1 MRLFPEDEHKLAPLG
16 VPDFIPSQEQQ
27 PKIPDFI
34 PEASGAFGMKPG
46 KVPDFIPETQGTGK
60 IADFIPEMSPE
71 SLTPE
76 QKAAADRVDL
86 LLRKRQASQVEVEQS
101 LPGEVAASL
110 GRGALGLAKL
120 PFQLTKIVGSD
131 LLGSETVKKVTEP
144 VITGL
149 EGVAE
154 SPALKPGKEAGGPP
168 VELDRIIQDPG
179 GIAKQIAANVTN
191 PHFWAAQLPEGAMS
205 TIPFFFGNWMARA
218 GATALKYGKLISG
231 ADKAAKAAV
240 LAGDTEALAAA
251 TAKLTEY
258 GSKLARIGRMGGYSM
273 AMAQE
278 AASAEQ
284 NLRNWELEKGKEVP
298 WLTRNIVILAGGAAA
313 GALEAFSLERIFT
326 GKKGLTLT
334 RKMLDSII
342 TEGSTE
348 GAQEIVANA
357 FKKYGYDP
365 DQKLTE
371 NVVESVLVGA
381 ALGGIFGGAEKF
393 QEYRQQIR
401 DLKEKADAEQRER
414 QAQPWTPPT
423 VEPWEEAPIA
433 PPPSPFGPPPG
444 EEIPPP
450 PPYRIIEQGE
460 RPPTITKGEPEGGS
474 PIVDQFGRPI
484 YRSALEIALRN
495 EPWER
500 TALEKWLVD
509 QATKGGTV
517 APETKGP
524 GVVLGPGG
532 EEVTGP
538 GAVRPIHEPMG
549 STAAMTE
556 TVLETGPPETPKP
569 EVPGLRE
576 WVGDLLTRVEETG
589 DPQAAREL
597 NRLLIANQQEVGDLF
612 RVSEEER
619 EGLKPIADQLLTLIR
634 QVDETGDPDAARQLH
649 TLLATNRE
657 VLSGVSRR
665 EIEKAAKPLEP
676 ITPSAVHVEE
686 IAHPPEPETPPTE
699 VVPEP
704 SEPPEPPPARQ
715 GLSGSTT
722 QATTTRGTTI
732 DTQYEVIDVNDL
744 ITSHDDRLGLNPAF
758 PQELQPRERN
768 RTASQLQIG
777 QIEQGLQPDFL
788 LTESPQ
794 AAEGTPIIG
803 PDNLVESGNART
815 IAVRR
820 LYGRTDGQIEAYRQR
835 LKEKAPQFGIDPAL
849 VDQIQNPIMVR
860 RRLSEVD
867 RQQFVREANEAA
879 VAAMSDVE
887 QARSDANRLH
897 GLDILQNF
905 VSNDDGEILTQ
916 ANRFFIKQFMEKVVG
931 TTEANRYLTA
941 DGALSQAGI
950 MRIRNALFALAFGD
964 SASLGKLAESPDDNA
979 RNITGAMAMV
989 AARLASINKEIAKG
1003 RMFDLNITQEIGQ
1016 AADILQSLREQG
1028 QSVEWFLAQQKLFE
1042 TIEPI
1047 VADLLR
1053 VFTRFSRSRKK
1064 LTAIFNAYA
1073 VALEA
1078 LGNPKQLQLLGPKID
1093 ITNAE
1098 LLQAALTKEKGHG
1111 EEIGPLPVGVQP
1123 GTTPG
1128 GELGPETHGE
1138 DGSQEA
1144 SEEGGTG
1151 PDRTGPAVPEEEIAF
1166 GPEDFGLTGGQ
1177 PKAST
1182 LETRLKEVQKQFPDI
1197 DPDRAMTVLRAF
1209 PQGQID
1215 PVQVNILASDPELFS
1230 QVSRGNLSAQEREQ
1244 LYKKAMDL
1252 GQQPTLEG
1260 LGPGGGLFDQ
1270 KQSAK
1275 EVKKPPEKE
1284 AGPEPG
1290 EEAGGLLAAF
1300 SDLIN
1305 RAMEHPSPP
1314 RLTAKDIAN
1323 IAQKAGISK
1332 EELPQRR
1339 KEIEETFELA
1349 LVQKAREIVA
1359 EKGEKAFEEIKKL
1372 YALQPGLTS
1381 RTSTTIKNQ
1390 AYSTPAPLA
1399 FLMSKALRINA
1410 GDWVFEPTAG
1420 NGMLLIAT
1428 NPEQTLANEI
1438 DPLRAE
1444 HLRTQGFDVTI
1455 QDARKLVGTPEGPQ
1469 EKAVD
1474 VVMANAPFGALEKPV
1489 TFDGY
1494 KITKLEHLI
1503 TLDALKAMDDEGR
1516 AAVIVG
1522 GHSFSTPW
1530 GQPMN
1535 QLTDADRVFFN
1546 YLYSRYNVTHHIN
1559 IDGDVYKQ
1567 MGTKF
1572 PIRLLIIEG
1581 RKAEVQGAA
1590 PHQADQIEIAKTF
1603 DEVYKLLKGDIDA
1616 RAKGVVAPE
1625 VSQGQPTGEG
1635 RAGGTGVAPRGTA
1648 VGQPQKSEPGLGLP
1662 GALGGQGPG
1671 VAEAEGEGG
1680 EVRSPGGLRG
1690 AAEPGTPGG
1699 GPVPGERRGAGG
1711 PAGGH
1716 PATPGEQGTG
1726 SSAGV
1731 SPQPQP
1737 GEQKGPPEPVS
1748 PGPGERPSQPERGDA
1763 GTKRGEPGRVP
1774 PKSIGSGT
1782 KVTLPDGTIVTIKEE
1797 AATYQT
1803 HPKIQ
1808 EEAAPYGEQT
1818 IEVVDAEGNVRRI
1831 PISQIKGVIDESG
1844 QEIKLSDQDRK
1855 GLRVLQKNQW
1865 VETSDG
1871 LVGQI
1876 TKIRGWFDKM
1886 TLTVQGPEGAVVVNP
1901 EAIKEILP
1909 GPPEAKKETEAPAP
1923 PQTAAPAEET
1933 RLQLAYKPTSQGPA
1947 MNTVAPRYMAEA
1959 VSNYLEKLQE
1969 EIGDLDEF
1977 VRDRLGYKT
1986 KEDLFEVLG
1995 AEQIEGVALAID
2007 AIERGTGG
2015 FVIGHQTGVGKGRMV
2030 AAVMRYAKNRGLVPI
2045 FLTDNDGLFSAM
2057 YRDMRDIKADLN
2069 PLIVASEPHRARIV
2083 DDAGNVIRN
2092 LDKKAIQEAVRR
2104 RDLPAGYD
2112 TVFTTYYQINSKNL
2126 TGKMELLRALAPWS
2140 ILILDE
2146 SHKGAG
2152 QESNTGAFLRSA
2164 MTNTARGVVYSS
2176 ATYAKRPDTMAL
2188 YHRTEMGNLNVDLDT
2203 IIENLKRGGVPLQ
2216 EWIAHQ
2222 WALSG
2227 QMIRNELS
2235 FAGIDIPVEV
2245 DLENAAR
2252 DRQRSDDLTACL
2264 RAILNFSKEFNLWV
2278 KDLDADFKKEG
2289 KAADEGFRGG
2299 ISATNFASV
2308 MHNKISQLLFC
2319 LRADATVKE
2328 ALDALKQGKKVVIGC
2343 YNTMESFLN
2352 DMLKAGVISVGDE
2365 VNMNF
2370 AQVLRKAGD
2379 STRNYRIKH
2388 HDGTSEKVTVE
2399 VEEMPEHLQSLWH
2412 QTVNLI
2418 DSTVTDVPAMPIDYI
2433 AKALVKEGYQ
2443 VGEITGRTYVLD
2455 WREEKNILK
2464 ERKDKEIHD
2473 KNTPVNK
2480 FNSGEFDA
2488 LIINSSGSTGISLHS
2503 SEKFKDQRSR
2513 HMILTQMSQEINE
2526 AVQLLGRIHR
2536 TGQVHKPSYK
2546 VKISS
2551 LPGEKRPLVILQKKM
2566 ASLFANVS
2574 AKGES
2579 AYSLDVAD
2587 IINQHGDRVVAE
2599 MFAEDPSLNDRLSG
2613 VLDRVIDHEFIESD
2627 QDGRVHIILQSFPET
2642 GSLTKRVTGWT
2653 ALQPVSVQEEVW
2665 AAIDAKYEELVEH
2678 LKQIGEYN
2686 LESEH
2691 LDLQAKTLD
2700 KTMLVAGDARG
2711 KSELS
2716 SPTYFETVDAKIQKK
2731 PMTRAEIEKRLEAH
2745 LKGKTPQQVADE
2757 LKRQVEDDFNAW
2769 LKEKKTL
2776 MEAANNSPEVKE
2788 RFERGARQALTFALD
2803 TLDQFKIGT
2812 YVTHL
2817 EVLEGVIYNIQ
2828 YKPTPGSNPAT
2839 PSNFKYTLAVGSSM
2853 RTYRTTASLRG
2864 QSFIKGEG
2872 VPADWDEQMKSFH
2885 LQPYEKRYLVT
2896 GNLLGNPI
2904 NKGQMAFFT
2913 REDRKL
2919 TTGFV
2924 MPLNFDPSKYKEL
2937 QTVTLNRAQAARV
2950 LQKQGLL
2957 HGKEV
2962 FLQKHGS
2969 GYKISVPLA
2978 KKTGG
2983 KFYLDEDILQHTRSD
2998 FYKSGQSMEADIDT
3012 FQGAASI
3019 VGILMQ
3025 KNGVYFSVPRVAF
3038 EEVFGQQGEGHQ
3050 PLEIAEGP
3058 APYAVRTTASL
3069 KRQIVPN
3076 PQVLSEYQTE
3086 EMRIA
3091 YGSESL
3097 ANEAVGEIQ
3106 RKAEQAVWRQAGVSR
3121 RAVPG
3126 SLQEYRNKVS
3136 QEYGEQKWIS
3146 YVGRRLTPGME
3157 PYEIAELFQIYRSP
3171 RQENLHLI
3179 YTDEN
3184 GTILAHNI
3192 MSSGTLSSVNLNLEW
3207 LINHIKNAARR
3218 LGAAK
3223 VHFLHNHPSGNP
3235 KMSRGDL
3242 VGFNVLFK
3250 GVPELNIQGLGG
3262 LMGEFLVIDHG
3273 KVSYISN
3280 GLEFQGYFRAR
3291 PGAGNWLDRKVK
3303 IKNEADL
3310 SNFAF
3315 SLSIDP
3321 DKVCLIFTN
3330 AQNQVQGWTV
3340 HRKKILAK
3348 PIDKVRHSLMQMARA
3363 YDANQISVIVG
3374 DMDLLEQFVTRQ
3386 AEALD
3391 KFSFNE
3397 WVMDVQTMEGQSVR
3411 REMPELWTPQPGQ
3424 KPKKYARG
3432 FLFEDTQGFGSAD
3445 QVDIDSYREKY
3456 IATPQE
3462 EKKGLRGRVV
3472 DRLKTFYDQTVD
3484 RWASWER
3491 AAERATREGAMV
3503 PAGENII
3510 NSLSYM
3516 RGVEGRVHQGIMGE
3530 YVYQDRKAFDEN
3542 LGMEVFTGDDL
3553 VRKGPSLKVRLE
3565 DLKKLADRRSDTSD
3579 RAMSDLETFM
3589 VAQRDLELA
3598 GDTGV
3603 REPGVIKGVHPD
3615 ESRRVI
3621 EALKRKYGKDFEDLV
3636 KIADSLREWG
3646 DEMILQPL
3654 LQVGFIDEE
3663 TYAKIKERNQYYIPY
3678 KRLLDDVESYIAAN
3692 AAAMG
3697 VPGRVIKEIK
3707 GSERQI
3713 LNPMQMWIDLANKAA
3728 YAYAKNK
3735 TIRSVYVTAKAAEWE
3750 DVREVSAKYL
3760 PIDFVQK
3767 QEIDAVLR
3775 PQLTRLAE
3783 DLGIKVK
3790 VLAKLRGRR
3799 LGQFKSWL
3807 KQEVK
3812 DGKLGLEMAKEIEVR
3827 FATFEATLAHEL
3839 GHGIDETYGLVK
3851 LLIENGSPEM
3861 KRELRRIADQRAGAA
3876 SSKSYHRYIRK
3887 KEEQVAE
3894 FVSRYIIDRR
3904 SVERLAPTALAVF
3917 EGFLKQNP
3925 KLTPLLSFRLSHQ
3938 AGMMDFTNRI
3948 WARSP
3953 LPPEPGTIP
3962 YFRDGSQRWLKLP
3975 PDMYQAV
3982 QSAMPSELGILMR
3995 IAKWPADTLRA
4006 GAILVPEFALG
4017 RNPARDIVQAW
4028 LFSRFGFNPFK
4039 WVRDAVG
4046 LMSHD
4051 EDVKELQRQWEAGG
4065 GPLATLAQSFVDPEK
4080 ITPEAIMGDKK
4091 KFKYF
4096 AHPIDALR
4104 HVSAYLE
4111 NLTRFS
4117 IYKQAR
4123 EKGLSHAEAVH
4134 EARRTT
4140 LDYARVGGHPTVR
4153 YLNMII
4159 PFWNASIQGM
4169 DKLVTEL
4176 TGPNKKA
4183 VYRRL
4188 GVLAGV
4194 SILIWL
4200 YAHRDD
4206 RYKELEDWEKNYFW
4220 HLPLGPKAPMIRI
4233 PKPFEAGILFGS
4245 TFERLMEWGR
4255 GENIKGLQSALHAA
4269 WEAATPEVIPT
4280 IARPYVEGKANYDFF
4295 RGRAIEDAALQKL
4308 PVQLR
4313 AKPWTTAT
4321 AKAVSKLAQPMID
4334 ISPVQVEHF
4343 IRSWTGGLGANY
4355 FLPGVDTVLRKA
4367 GVLEDIPQPTQ
4378 EKIQSVWGVRSFFTR
4393 TPTGY
4398 RAKSVNDFFERYQ
4411 DIVQADAGWKA
4422 LWNAGQ
4428 KEELDRFLA
4437 AHPEAMFA
4445 RVARKYIDEM
4455 GKIKKERTA
4464 IHLRKALTADQKKEK
4479 LDLLDE
4485 KIVKLAKSANAFM
4498 SQEVAE
4504 TLKMPSRFTTETGI
4518 RKSMDLN
4525 DYYKMV
4531 AESTFDAFEEVRKDP
4546 RFFAMDAEAR
4556 NNRLVAILRQMR
4568 DEYQPVKKGRR
4579 ELDEVM
4585 KLFRFKS
4592 LFDKPTRRQR
4602 AEWSNI
4608 FGPRPFSI

>member
-1 MRLFPEDEHKLAPLG
+1 MSLLYPEEERFNLAPLRPPG
-16 VPDFIPSQEQQ
+16 QPRVPDFIPEMFGKS
-27 PKIPDFI
+27 PDFI
-34 PEASGAFGMKPG
+34 PEAAPGAKT
-46 KVPDFIPETQGTGK
+46 PD
-60 IADFIPEMSPE
+60 IPEMPLE
-71 SLTPE
+71 SVTPE
-76 QKAAADRVDL
+76 QQAGVDRIDRL
-86 LLRKRQASQVEVEQS
+86 LKKRQAAQVEVERS

-120 PFQLTKIVGSD
+120 PFQLAKIAGSD
-131 LLGSETVKKVTEP
+131 VLQSDTVKRITEP

-149 EGVAE
+149 EDIAE
-154 SPALKPGKEAGGPP
+154 SPALKPGKAAGGPP
-168 VELDRIIQDPG
+168 VELDRILQDPG
-179 GIAKQIAANVTN
+179 GVAKQIAANVTN

-205 TIPFFFGNWMARA
+205 TIPYFFGNWMARA
-218 GATALKYGKLISG
+218 GAAALKYGKLING
-231 ADKAAKAAV
+231 ADKAAKAAA
-240 LAGDTEALAAA
+240 LAGDAEALATA

-258 GSKLARIGRMGGYSM
+258 GSKLARMGRMGGYSM

-298 WLTRNIVILAGGAAA
+298 WLTRNIVMLAGGALA
-313 GALEAFSLERIFT
+313 GSLEAMSLERIFA

-334 RKMLDSII
+334 RKLLDSII

-381 ALGGIFGGAEKF
+381 ALGGVFGGAEKF
-393 QEYRQQIR
+393 AEYRQYVR
-401 DLKEKADAEQRER
+401 ELREKADSEQQER
-414 QAQPWTPPT
+414 QAPAWTPPA

-433 PPPSPFGPPPG
+433 PPPATFGPSPG

-450 PPYRIIEQGE
+450 PPYRIIERGE
-460 RPPTITKGEPEGGS
+460 RPPAVTEGEPEGGS
-474 PIVDQFGRPI
+474 PLVDQFGRPI
-484 YRSALEIALRN
+484 YRSALEIALRK

-500 TALEKWLVD
+500 TALEKWLAD
-509 QATKGGTV
+509 QATKGETV
-517 APETKGP
+517 APETRGP
-524 GVVLGPGG
+524 GIVLGPGG
-532 EEVTGP
+532 EVVAGP
-538 GAVRPIHEPMG
+538 GAASPAPTPAPMG
-549 STAAMTE
+549 APATETE
-556 TVLETGPPETPKP
+556 TVLEAAKEEAAPQ
-569 EVPGLRE
+569 VPDLKE
-576 WVGDLLTRVEETG
+576 LVGQLTALVEETG
-589 DPQAAREL
+589 DPAAAAKL
-597 NRLLIANQQEVGDLF
+597 NELLIANREEVGNLF
-612 RVSEEER
+612 RMPEEER
-619 EGLKPIADQLLTLIR
+619 PGLKPIAERLSGLIR
-634 QVDETGDPDAARQLH
+634 QVEETGDPAAARELH
-649 TLLATNRE
+649 GLLAAHRD
-657 VLSGVSRR
+657 VLRGVGRW
-665 EIEKAAKPLEP
+665 EIDKAA
-676 ITPSAVHVEE
+676 S
-686 IAHPPEPETPPTE
+686 PPEPLALAGVQAEEAARP
-699 VVPEP
+699 PEP
-704 SEPPEPPPARQ
+704 TPSTEMPSPAPPAPEPPPVPRGIQ
-715 GLSGSTT
+715 GHTVA
-722 QATTTRGTTI
+722 ATTARGTAV
-732 DTQYEVIDVNDL
+732 DTQYEVMDVGDL
-744 ITSHDDRLGLNPAF
+744 VTSHDDNLGLNPAF
-758 PQELQPRERN
+758 PQELQPRERG
-768 RTASQLQIG
+768 RVASQLQIG
-777 QIEQGLQPDFL
+777 RIEQGLQPDFL

-835 LKEKAPQFGIDPAL
+835 LKEKAAQFGINPAL
-849 VDQIQNPIMVR
+849 VDQIQNPILVR

-905 VSNDDGEILTQ
+905 VANDDGEILTQ

-931 TTEANRYLTA
+931 PTEANRYLTA
-941 DGALSQAGI
+941 DGGLSQAGI

-1003 RMFDLNITQEIGQ
+1003 RLFDLNITQEIGQ

-1028 QSVEWFLAQQKLFE
+1028 QSVDWFLAQQKLFE
-1042 TIEPI
+1042 TIDPI

-1053 VFTRFSRSRKK
+1053 VFSRFSRSRKK

-1073 VALEA
+1073 EALEA

-1093 ITNAE
+1093 ISKAE

-1123 GTTPG
+1123 GATPG

-1144 SEEGGTG
+1144 SEEGETG
-1151 PDRTGPAVPEEEIAF
+1151 PEGASHPAPEEEVSF

-1197 DPDRAMTVLRAF
+1197 DPDKALAVLRAF
-1209 PQGQID
+1209 PEGQIE
-1215 PVQVNILASDPELFS
+1215 PAQVNILAGDPELFS

-1244 LYKKAMDL
+1244 LYKKATDL
-1252 GQQPTLEG
+1252 GQQQTLEG

-1270 KQSAK
+1270 KPPAT
-1275 EVKKPPEKE
+1275 EVKKPPKQET
-1284 AGPEPG
+1284 GPEPG
-1290 EEAGGLLAAF
+1290 KEAGGLLKAF
-1300 SDLIN
+1300 RDLIN
-1305 RAMEHPSPP
+1305 QAMGQPTPAP
-1314 RLTAKDIAN
+1314 ITAKDVAAV
-1323 IAQKAGISK
+1323 AQKAGVPK

-1349 LVQKAREIVA
+1349 LVNKAREIA
-1359 EKGEKAFEEIKKL
+1359 AKKGDQAFEEIKKL
-1372 YALQPGLTS
+1372 YSLQPALTS
-1381 RTSTTIKNQ
+1381 RTSTTVKNQ

-1399 FLMSKALRINA
+1399 FLMSKAVGVTS
-1410 GDWVFEPTAG
+1410 GDWVYEPTAG
-1420 NGMLLIAT
+1420 NGMLLIAA

-1438 DPLRAE
+1438 EPLRAE
-1444 HLRTQGFDVTI
+1444 HLRSQRFDVTV
-1455 QDARKLVGTPEGPQ
+1455 QDARNLVGTEEGPQ
-1469 EKAVD
+1469 EKSAD
-1474 VVMANAPFGALEKPV
+1474 VVLANPPFGSLEKPV
-1489 TFDGY
+1489 AFDGY

-1503 TLDALKAMDDEGR
+1503 ALDALKAMDDDGR
-1516 AAVIVG
+1516 AAVITG
-1522 GHSFSTPW
+1522 GHSFATPW
-1530 GQPMN
+1530 GQPMT

-1546 YLYSRYNVTHHIN
+1546 YLYSRYRVTHHIN
-1559 IDGDVYKQ
+1559 VDGDVYKQ

-1581 RKAEVQGAA
+1581 RKAEPQGAA
-1590 PHQADQIEIAKTF
+1590 PHQADGIEVAKTF
-1603 DEVYKLLKGDIDA
+1603 DDIYKLLKGDIDA

-1625 VSQGQPTGEG
+1625 VSKGQPAGED
-1635 RAGGTGVAPRGTA
+1635 RPGGAGVAPGGAA
-1648 VGQPQKSEPGLGLP
+1648 VGQPQGPEPGLGLP

-1671 VAEAEGEGG
+1671 AVETEGEGG
-1680 EVRSPGGLRG
+1680 EVRQPGGLRG

-1699 GPVPGERRGAGG
+1699 GPVPGGGRGPGG
-1711 PAGGH
+1711 PVEGH
-1716 PATPGEQGTG
+1716 PAAPGERGPG
-1726 SSAGV
+1726 PSPGV
-1731 SPQPQP
+1731 SPGPRP
-1737 GEQKGPPEPVS
+1737 GEQKGSPKPVS
-1748 PGPGERPSQPERGDA
+1748 PGPDARPPQPDRGTA
-1763 GTKRGEPGRVP
+1763 GTERGEPGRVP

-1782 KVTLPDGTIVTIKEE
+1782 KITLPDGTIVTIKEE

-1803 HPKIQ
+1803 HSKIQ
-1808 EEAAPYGEQT
+1808 EEAAPYGDQT
-1818 IEVVDAEGNVRRI
+1818 IEVVDAQGNVRRI
-1831 PISQIKGVIDESG
+1831 PVAQIQGVIDESG
-1844 QEIKLSDQDRK
+1844 REIKLSDRDRQE
-1855 GLRVLQKNQW
+1855 LRVFQKNQW
-1865 VETSDG
+1865 VETADG
-1871 LVGQI
+1871 KVGQI

-1886 TLTVQGPEGAVVVNP
+1886 TLTVQGPEGPLTFKPGDVKN
-1901 EAIKEILP
+1901 ILP
-1909 GPPEAKKETEAPAP
+1909 GPPEAQKTEAPAP
-1923 PQTAAPAEET
+1923 PKTEAPAEET
-1933 RLQLAYKPTSQGPA
+1933 RLQAAYQPTSKGPA

-1959 VSNYLEKLQE
+1959 VKNYLEKLQE

-1977 VRDRLGYKT
+1977 VRDRLGYQT
-1986 KEDLFEVLG
+1986 KEEMFSVLG

-2045 FLTDNDGLFSAM
+2045 FLTENDGLFSAM

-2069 PLIVASEPHRARIV
+2069 PLIVASNKDRARIV
-2083 DDAGNVIRN
+2083 DNDGNVIRN

-2112 TVFTTYYQINSKNL
+2112 AVFTTYYQINSKNL
-2126 TGKMELLRALAPWS
+2126 TGKMELLRALAPRS

-2164 MTNTARGVVYSS
+2164 MTGAARGVVYSS

-2188 YHRTEMGNLNVDLDT
+2188 YHRTELGNLNVDLDT
-2203 IIENLKRGGVPLQ
+2203 VIENLKRGGVPLQ

-2245 DLENAAR
+2245 DHESAAR

-2264 RAILNFSKEFNLWV
+2264 RAILKFSKEFNLWV

-2299 ISATNFASV
+2299 ISATHFASV

-2319 LRADATVKE
+2319 LRADATIKE
-2328 ALDALKQGKKVVIGC
+2328 ALDALKQGRKVVIGC
-2343 YNTMESFLN
+2343 YNTMESFLD
-2352 DMLKAGVISVGDE
+2352 DMLEAGVIRVGDE

-2370 AQVLRKAGD
+2370 AQVLRKAADG
-2379 STRNYRIKH
+2379 TRTYRIKH
-2388 HDGTSEKVTVE
+2388 HDGSTEKVTVQ
-2399 VEEMPEHLQSLWH
+2399 VEEMPEHLQYLWG

-2418 DSTVTDVPAMPIDYI
+2418 DGTVTDVPAMPIDYI
-2433 AKALVKEGYQ
+2433 AKALEREGYQ
-2443 VGEITGRTYVLD
+2443 VGEITGRTHVLD
-2455 WREEKNILK
+2455 WQEERNIL
-2464 ERKDKEIHD
+2464 RKRSDKEKYD

-2503 SEKFKDQRSR
+2503 GEKFKDQRPR
-2513 HMILTQMSQEINE
+2513 HMVLTQMSQEINE

-2566 ASLFANVS
+2566 ASLFANIS

-2587 IINQHGDRVVAE
+2587 IINQYGDRVAAE

-2613 VLDRVIDHEFIESD
+2613 VLDRVIDHEFIEAD
-2627 QDGRVHIILQSFPET
+2627 RDGRIHQILQAFPET

-2653 ALQPVSVQEEVW
+2653 ALQPVAVQEEVW
-2665 AAIDAKYEELVEH
+2665 AALDAKYEELVEH

-2745 LKGKTPQQVADE
+2745 LKGKTPERAADE
-2757 LKRQVEDDFNAW
+2757 LKTQLEDDFHAW

-2776 MEAANNSPEVKE
+2776 MAGANNAPEIIE
-2788 RFERGARQALTFALD
+2788 RYERGARQALTFALD
-2803 TLDQFKIGT
+2803 TLDQFKIGAH
-2812 YVTHL
+2812 VTHL

-2872 VPADWDEQMKSFH
+2872 VPADWDEQMKVFH

-2904 NKGQMAFFT
+2904 NKGQMTFFT
-2913 REDRKL
+2913 REDGKL
-2919 TTGFV
+2919 ATGFV

-2937 QTVTLNRAQAARV
+2937 QTVTLNRDQAIQV
-2950 LQKQGLL
+2950 LKRQGLL
-2957 HGKEV
+2957 NGGGV
-2962 FLQKHGS
+2962 FLQKYGS

-2983 KFYLDEDILQHTRSD
+2983 RFYLDEDILKHTRGD
-2998 FYKSGQSMEADIDT
+2998 FYKSGQAMEADIDT
-3012 FQGAASI
+3012 FQDAAAVI
-3019 VGILMQ
+3019 GVLMQ
-3025 KNGVYFSVPRVAF
+3025 KHGVAVSLARVTF
-3038 EEVFGQQGEGHQ
+3038 EEIFGKPGESHR
-3050 PLEIAEGP
+3050 PLEIAEGS
-3058 APYAVRTTASL
+3058 APYAVKTTASL
-3069 KRQIVPN
+3069 KRQIVPH
-3076 PQVLSEYQTE
+3076 PKVLAEYQSD
-3086 EMRIA
+3086 EMRLA

-3097 ANEAVGEIQ
+3097 AQEAAAEI
-3106 RKAEQAVWRQAGVSR
+3106 RKKAEQAAKRQAGVSG

-3126 SLQEYRNKVS
+3126 SLKEYRNKVS
-3136 QEYGEQKWIS
+3136 QEYGDRRWIS

-3171 RQENLHLI
+3171 RQENLHVI
-3179 YTDEN
+3179 YTDEK
-3184 GTILAHNI
+3184 GLILAHNTL
-3192 MSSGTLSSVNLNLEW
+3192 SSGTLSSVNVDLEW
-3207 LINHIKNAARR
+3207 LVGHVRQAAGR

-3242 VGFNVLFK
+3242 AGFNILFK
-3250 GVPELNIQGLGG
+3250 GLPDLNFKGLGG

-3273 KVSYISN
+3273 KLSYIRN
-3280 GLEFQGYFRAR
+3280 GMEFQGFFRPR
-3291 PGAGNWLDRKVK
+3291 PGAGDWLDKKAR
-3303 IKNEADL
+3303 IKNEVDL
-3310 SNFAF
+3310 ANFAF
-3315 SLSIDP
+3315 SLGIDP
-3321 DKVCLIFTN
+3321 EKVCLIFTN

-3340 HRKKILAK
+3340 HRKKVLSK
-3348 PIDKVRHSLMQMARA
+3348 PINQVRKTLMGLARA
-3363 YDANQISVIVG
+3363 YDANQVSVIIG
-3374 DMDLLEQFVTRQ
+3374 DIDLLEQFVTRQ
-3386 AEALD
+3386 AEVLD
-3391 KFSFNE
+3391 RSSFNE
-3397 WVMDVQTMEGQSVR
+3397 WIMDIQTTEGESVR
-3411 REMPELWTPQPGQ
+3411 REMPELWTPQPGR
-3424 KPKKYARG
+3424 KARKYARR
-3432 FLFEDTQGFGSAD
+3432 FLFEDAARFGEAD
-3445 QVDIDSYREKY
+3445 LRDIDAYREKY
-3456 IATPQE
+3456 IAAPQE
-3462 EKKGLRGRVV
+3462 EKKGLK
-3472 DRLKTFYDQTVD
+3472 DRLTEKLKTFYDQTVD

-3491 AAERATREGAMV
+3491 AARRAAKEGAAV

-3516 RGVEGRVHQGIMGE
+3516 RGAEGRVHQGIMGE
-3530 YVYQDRKAFDEN
+3530 YVYQDKKAFDEN
-3542 LGMEVFTGDDL
+3542 LGMEVFTGDEL

-3565 DLKKLADRRSDTSD
+3565 ELKKLADSRGDSYGQ
-3579 RAMSDLETFM
+3579 AMNDLETFM

-3603 REPGVIKGVHPD
+3603 REQGAIKGVHPE

-3621 EALKRKYGKDFEDLV
+3621 EALKRKYDKDFESLSKV
-3636 KIADSLREWG
+3636 ADSLREWG

-3663 TYAKIKERNQYYIPY
+3663 TYHQIKERNEYYIPY
-3678 KRLLDDVESYIAAN
+3678 KRLLDDVETYIAAN

-3697 VPGRVIKEIK
+3697 VPGRMIREIK
-3707 GSERQI
+3707 GSERQV
-3713 LNPMQMWIDLANKAA
+3713 LNPMQMWIDLAHKAA

-3735 TIRSVYVTAKAAEWE
+3735 TTRSVFVTAKAAGWE
-3750 DVREVSAKYL
+3750 DVKEVPAKYL

-3767 QEIDAVLR
+3767 QEMDAVLR

-3790 VLAKLRGRR
+3790 VLGKLRGRR

-3807 KQEVK
+3807 KQEVQ
-3812 DGKLGLEMAKEIEVR
+3812 DGKLAVETAREIEVR

-3839 GHGIDETYGLVK
+3839 GHGIDESYGLVK
-3851 LLIENGSPEM
+3851 LLIENGTPEM
-3861 KRELRRIADQRAGAA
+3861 KKELRRIADQRAGAA
-3876 SSKSYHRYIRK
+3876 SSKSYQRYIRK

-3894 FVSRYIIDRR
+3894 FVSRYVIDRR
-3904 SVERLAPTALAVF
+3904 SVERLAPTALAAF
-3917 EGFLKQNP
+3917 EGFLKWNP

-3975 PDMYQAV
+3975 PDMYQAT
-3982 QSAMPSELGILMR
+3982 QSAMSAEMGILLR

-4006 GAILVPEFALG
+4006 GAILAPEFALG

-4046 LMSHD
+4046 LLSND
-4051 EDVKELQRQWEAGG
+4051 ENVKEWQRQWEAGG

-4091 KFKYF
+4091 KIKYF

-4123 EKGLSHAEAVH
+4123 EKGLTHAEAVH

-4140 LDYARVGGHPTVR
+4140 LDYARVGGHPAVR

-4169 DKLVTEL
+4169 DKLLTEL
-4176 TGPNKKA
+4176 AGPNKKA

-4188 GVLAGV
+4188 GMLAGV
-4194 SILIWL
+4194 SVLIWL

-4220 HLPLGPKAPMIRI
+4220 HLPLGPQAPMLRI

-4280 IARPYVEGKANYDFF
+4280 LARPYVEGKANYDFF
-4295 RGRAIEDAALQKL
+4295 RGRAIEDAALQRL

-4321 AKAVSKLAQPMID
+4321 AKAVSKLAQPVTD

-4343 IRSWTGGLGANY
+4343 IRTWSGGLGANY
-4355 FLPGVDTVLRKA
+4355 FLPGVDVILRKA
-4367 GVLEDIPQPTQ
+4367 GVLEDIPQPAQ
-4378 EKIQSVWGVRSFFTR
+4378 ETIQKIWGVRSFFTR
-4393 TPTGY
+4393 MPTGY

-4411 DIVQADAGWKA
+4411 DIIQADAGWKA

-4445 RVARKYIDEM
+4445 RVAHKFIDEM

-4464 IHLRKALTADQKKEK
+4464 IHLSRALTPERKKEK

-4485 KIVKLAKSANAFM
+4485 KVVKLAREANAFM
-4498 SQEVAE
+4498 SQDVAQA
-4504 TLKMPSRFTTETGI
+4504 LKMPSRFTTETGV
-4518 RKSMDLN
+4518 RKAIDLK

-4531 AESTFDAFEEVRKDP
+4531 AESTVDAFEEVKKDP
-4546 RFFAMDAEAR
+4546 RFFTLDEEAR
-4556 NNRLVAILRQMR
+4556 NHRLASLLKRMR
-4568 DEYQPVKKGRR
+4568 EEYQPVKKPGR

-4585 KLFRFKS
+4585 KPFRYRS
-4592 LFDKPTRRQR
+4592 MFDQPTRRQR

-4608 FGPRPFSI
+4608 FGPRPPVLYQ